1 LQVYGSVLLVLI
13 PLLAARMILNLKTN
27 TNIKSIKNN
36 NLVLSISMEKKLCDC
51 VYQSILPEISSLN
64 ELSLNIKLLK
74 KNEQLIFTMENK
86 QFSDLRAV
94 LMSILY
100 LVKASIESMNNLI
113 LVNT

>member
-1 LQVYGSVLLVLI
+1 
-13 PLLAARMILNLKTN
+13 
-27 TNIKSIKNN
+27 
-36 NLVLSISMEKKLCDC
+36 ME
-51 VYQSILPEISSLN
+51 
-64 ELSLNIKLLK
+64 LLK

-113 LVNT
+113 LVNTLFSVLSSMSSQGFLVSPPYNFVYLMLYTKLIYIYIY

>member
-1 LQVYGSVLLVLI
+1 
-13 PLLAARMILNLKTN
+13 MILNLKTT